1 MSSYIIDDV
10 LRRLAIF
17 VEYFFFGE
25 VFIEGIF
32 DLFFFFF
39 SNVQNIGTKILG
51 SGNREIIVAVVTV
64 HFWN

>member
-25 VFIEGIF
+25 VFVEGIF
-32 DLFFFFF
+32 DLFFFFLATF
-39 SNVQNIGTKILG
+39 KILG
-51 SGNREIIVAVVTV
+51 QKFWDLEIEKL
-64 HFWN
+64 

>member
-25 VFIEGIF
+25 VFVKGIF
-32 DLFFFFF
+32 DLFFFF
-39 SNVQNIGTKILG
+39 VQNIGTKILG
-51 SGNREIIVAVVTV
+51 SGNREIIVAAVTV